1 MEADGLLL
9 AAARKMNGD
18 ALIEIFDLYAPALY
32 KYAFHLSHNAVMAD
46 QIVGDVFAKLLEH
59 LSAGTGPITNLRSYL
74 YKMAYH
80 FIVDEAHY
88 SHRWVPIE
96 AVDLIYTDEHSTQ
109 INAEDRVLFKTVLR
123 AIGNNLTDDQRQVI
137 ILRFMEG
144 FSLKDPC
151 HLLHDPQHVAHIR
164 CPPTKAFFLLL
175 LCGLRDVSF
184 LGQKLPLAICAKGK
198 GRRVSDVGNKAI
210 TRRNRF
216 YLVKSKCL
224 CENHHAPF
232 RVPPSP

>member
-1 MEADGLLL
+1 MLVLKVVPMEADGLLL

-144 FSLKDPC
+144 FSLKETA
-151 HLLHDPQHVAHIR
+151 LI
-164 CPPTKAFFLLL
+164 
-175 LCGLRDVSF
+175 
-184 LGQKLPLAICAKGK
+184 IGK
-198 GRRVSDVGNKAI
+198 KVGNVKVIQNRAIAALRKALDFQVVE
-210 TRRNRF
+210 T
-216 YLVKSKCL
+216 
-224 CENHHAPF
+224 HAISF
-232 RVPPSP
+232 MIRSMSHT